1 MGKYLVSSLVE
12 PVSTWHHSRPRLSLN
27 LQSSSSVERAP
38 NSIRRMRTWHSV
50 STHSS
55 AENTIDRRTWLVS
68 LVLLQQ
74 QQQRVARA
82 RGIDYVATSAEDLAE
97 LVDAVPDG
105 SVITLQSKEYAL
117 KDTLR
122 IEKPLTLRGSG
133 ASASRLSI
141 STRDPYISVL
151 SSHGSGPIHLQ
162 GFSVIH
168 SSPSVANNYAVYLVD
183 ANEVSLEALDIQS
196 ETGTGIAIEGG
207 KVLVKD
213 CVIHDCASN
222 GIGIFSNIVGDDA
235 SNTVIQGTRI
245 VRNGRNGVLIKGAG
259 SPLLESNL
267 VQYNREHGIVI
278 EDSEP
283 RITRSTN
290 VLSSNNMGP
299 MTLDSLSRV
308 LDTL

>member
-1 MGKYLVSSLVE
+1 MDTFLVPSLVE
-12 PVSTWHHSRPRLSLN
+12 PLSWWHHTRPRLSFKKK
-27 LQSSSSVERAP
+27 AP
-38 NSIRRMRTWHSV
+38 NSIGRMRAWHRV
-50 STHSS
+50 STDSS
-55 AENTIDRRTWLVS
+55 VQNTIDRRTWLVS
-68 LVLLQQ
+68 LLLLQ

-82 RGIDYVATSAEDLAE
+82 RGLEYVATSAEQLAE

-117 KDTLR
+117 KDTLT

-133 ASASRLSI
+133 ASSRLSVF
-141 STRDPYISVL
+141 SSKPYKSVIKC
-151 SSHGSGPIHLQ
+151 SSGPIHLQ
-162 GFSVIH
+162 GFSVTH

-183 ANEVSLEALDIQS
+183 ANEVSLEDLDVQS
-196 ETGTGIAIEGG
+196 ETGTGIAIEGGG

-235 SNTVIQGTRI
+235 SNTIIQGTRI

-259 SPLLESNL
+259 SPLLESNR
-267 VQYNREHGIVI
+267 VESNREYGINI
-278 EDSEP
+278 ADSEP
-283 RITRSTN
+283 RMTRSTN
-290 VLSSNNMGP
+290 VLSSNNLGP

>member
-1 MGKYLVSSLVE
+1 M
-12 PVSTWHHSRPRLSLN
+12 
-27 LQSSSSVERAP
+27 
-38 NSIRRMRTWHSV
+38 
-50 STHSS
+50 
-55 AENTIDRRTWLVS
+55 
-68 LVLLQQ
+68 
-74 QQQRVARA
+74 
-82 RGIDYVATSAEDLAE
+82 
-97 LVDAVPDG
+97 
-105 SVITLQSKEYAL
+105 
-117 KDTLR
+117 
-122 IEKPLTLRGSG
+122 
-133 ASASRLSI
+133 
-141 STRDPYISVL
+141 
-151 SSHGSGPIHLQ
+151 
-162 GFSVIH
+162 
-168 SSPSVANNYAVYLVD
+168 
-183 ANEVSLEALDIQS
+183 DIQS

-235 SNTVIQGTRI
+235 SKTVIQGTRI

-259 SPLLESNL
+259 SPLLDSNL
-267 VQYNREHGIVI
+267 VGYNREHGILI